1 MPDLLIKWQGIWASN
16 TYQGYIDLPLPARL
30 AATQKMQRAIAA
42 GVLGESL
49 GHAVPQWV
57 FGG

>member
-1 MPDLLIKWQGIWASN
+1 MLIKLQGIWASAC
-16 TYQGYIDLPLPARL
+16 YQGYIDLPLATRL

-42 GVLGESL
+42 GVLGEAL
-49 GHAVPQWV
+49 GHDVPQWV